1 MRPEDLDYALPAHLI
16 AQYPPSERDGA
27 RLLLVNRSDGRF
39 ADSLFSDFPKL
50 LHGDEL
56 LVFNNARVIP
66 ARLLGQ
72 QRIVKAGREPT
83 QDVAGATV
91 EVFLSREIAPNTW
104 EALVKPG
111 KKLQVGTGILF
122 GAGELEGKI
131 LSRGEFGV
139 RTIAFTSR
147 DGHTV
152 IDHIESLGHVP
163 LPPYIDRQDAPDDR
177 VRYQTVFNKRPVAVA
192 APTAGLHFTEQTLAA
207 IHARGI
213 ETCELTLNVGL
224 GTFLPIRSETLE
236 THVMHAE
243 SYEIPESTAKQICE
257 ARASGRPILAV
268 GTTVVRAL
276 EAAALE
282 AAQSRSA
289 HVIGAGTGEA
299 TLFMIPGFSFRVV
312 NALLTNFHLPRS
324 TLLALVSAFAG
335 RDEVLKAYEHA
346 VSSGY
351 RFYSYGDC
359 MLIR

>member
-1 MRPEDLDYALPAHLI
+1 MRPEDLDYALPADLI
-16 AQYPPSERDGA
+16 AQYPPPQRDGA
-27 RLLLVNRSDGRF
+27 RLLLLNRSDGRF
-39 ADSLFSDFPKL
+39 VDALFCEFPKL
-50 LHGDEL
+50 LCGNEL

-66 ARLLGQ
+66 ARLFGRRKTLNE
-72 QRIVKAGREPT
+72 GREQT
-83 QDVAGATV
+83 QDAAGAAV
-91 EVFLSREIAPNTW
+91 EVFLSREIAPNIW

-111 KKLQVGTGILF
+111 KKLQVGTCILF

-131 LSRGEFGV
+131 LSRGEFGI
-139 RTIAFTSR
+139 RTIAFTSQ
-147 DGHTV
+147 DGNTV
-152 IDHIESLGHVP
+152 LHHIELLGHIP
-163 LPPYIDRQDAPDDR
+163 LPPYIGRADAPDDR

-213 ETCELTLNVGL
+213 ETCELTLSVGL
-224 GTFLPIRSETLE
+224 GTFQPIRSETLE

-243 SYEIPESTAKQICE
+243 SYEIPESTARRICE
-257 ARASGRPILAV
+257 ANAAGRPILAI

-276 EAAALE
+276 EAAAL
-282 AAQSRSA
+282 QSARSNSE
-289 HVIGAGTGEA
+289 HVIDAGMGEA
-299 TLFMIPGFSFRVV
+299 TLFMTPGFSFRVV

-335 RDEVLKAYEHA
+335 REQVLKAYEHA